1 MRSQEAA
8 MKKDI
13 HNFTLDYFIKHQK
26 TLVKKYNGK
35 ELLMDSSGVV
45 ATFDTL
51 KEALAVGDETI
62 GYGKFSVMKCLP
74 GKEAYTA
81 TIGPLFSV
89 K

>member
-1 MRSQEAA
+1 

-26 TLVKKYNGK
+26 NLVKKYKGK
-35 ELLMDSSGVV
+35 ELLMDFSGVV
-45 ATFDTL
+45 AVFDTL
-51 KEALAVGDETI
+51 KEALATGDKII
-62 GYGKFSVMKCLP
+62 GYGKYSVMKCLP

-81 TIGPLFSV
+81 TIGPLLSV